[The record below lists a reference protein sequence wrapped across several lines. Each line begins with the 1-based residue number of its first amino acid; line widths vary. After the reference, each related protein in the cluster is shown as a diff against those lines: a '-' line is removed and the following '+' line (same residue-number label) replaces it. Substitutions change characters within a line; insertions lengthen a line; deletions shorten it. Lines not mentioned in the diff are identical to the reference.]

1 MANDNTGRFSGGWR
15 MLINWSVMA
24 VLVAAT
30 VGLLALWNLPAL
42 SDWHSART
50 RLDAARARVERQREI
65 VARLESEK
73 QALASDQKALERA
86 AREEYLLLKP
96 GEEVY
101 VFTERRA
108 SRH

>member
-1 MANDNTGRFSGGWR
+1 MAHNTTGKFSGGWR
-15 MLINWSVMA
+15 LLINWSVMA
-24 VLVAAT
+24 VLLGAT
-30 VGLLALWNLPAL
+30 VGLLAIWNWPAL
-42 SDWHSART
+42 NDWQSART
-50 RLDAARARVERQREI
+50 RLEAADARVERQREI
-65 VARLESEK
+65 VARLETEK

-108 SRH
+108 NRR